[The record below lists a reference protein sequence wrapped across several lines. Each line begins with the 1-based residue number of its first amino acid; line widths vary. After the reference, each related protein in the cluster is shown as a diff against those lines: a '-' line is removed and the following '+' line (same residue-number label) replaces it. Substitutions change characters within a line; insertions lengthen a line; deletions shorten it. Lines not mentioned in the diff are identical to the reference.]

1 MSHCK
6 VHLIFKDFKFE
17 PQTQTFCCNFQR
29 NTLEMFFGDQGR
41 WEPSEMSHF
50 RSVVWRDVRVQA
62 GAKSPEPTSSFRR
75 CCGQSCKNQFCRWV
89 ELSEPSHW
97 WWSGLTASKLGLL
110 AEPKL
115 TPSSGAI
122 QAKSSN
128 GEAADGAEVRRD
140 QLTIHTSRNIQ
151 SPLPLILRAPP
162 SQAVSSRLPPPSASL
177 RWPSRWMKPARRR
190 SEAKMRRK
198 LVKT

>member
-140 QLTIHTSRNIQ
+140 QLTRSTIHTSHNHHCLLFSEHPPVKQ
-151 SPLPLILRAPP
+151 SARDSLHLQLHSAD
-162 SQAVSSRLPPPSASL
+162 QAGGWSRQEGGARQ
-177 RWPSRWMKPARRR
+177 RWGESW
-190 SEAKMRRK
+190 
-198 LVKT
+198 